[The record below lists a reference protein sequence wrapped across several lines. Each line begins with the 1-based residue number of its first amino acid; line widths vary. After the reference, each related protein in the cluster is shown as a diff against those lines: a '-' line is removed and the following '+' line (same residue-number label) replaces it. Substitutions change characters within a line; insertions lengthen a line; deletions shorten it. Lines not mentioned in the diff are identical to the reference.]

1 MQPGNKCTVTV
12 RFYWLGLLLQIDD
25 YNKMSLVN
33 LATEKYDNCQ
43 LLSSQATLKSFKQA
57 HNSPGTFNKL
67 LLTN

>member
-12 RFYWLGLLLQIDD
+12 SSYWLGLLLQIDD

-33 LATEKYDNCQ
+33 LANEKNDNCQ
-43 LLSSQATLKSFKQA
+43 LLSSQATWKFKQA
-57 HNSPGTFNKL
+57 YNSPEIFNKL